1 MTPEEKAVIDAAIA
15 ERNSL
20 WNLFAT
26 GANSPLIAA
35 IDALIFSCPKC
46 NAGGHVCPGD
56 GNPISHTQSDC
67 GDHGDLE
74 PWEISPEPIE
84 EWTPATLLYCLA
96 GDRIRIGTDE
106 TKVLRS
112 SSGVWYVNTEN
123 YWHPTPWQHTELRL
137 ELEANPGFQEYPPNL
152 ECEILMSPERR
163 AVFAL
168 QQTFPGTSVIS

>member
-26 GANSPLIAA
+26 EKDSPLVAA
-35 IDALIFSCPKC
+35 IDALIKSR
-46 NAGGHVCPGD
+46 
-56 GNPISHTQSDC
+56 
-67 GDHGDLE
+67 E
-74 PWEISPEPIE
+74 PA
-84 EWTPATLLYCLA
+84 EWTPATLLYCLT
-96 GDRIRIGTDE
+96 GDHIRIGQDE

-168 QQTFPGTSVIS
+168 QQAFPGTSVIS